1 MTSSRDLSRSVI
13 VILLSASAFLLA
25 GYLIYRLA
33 GIIEWI
39 LVAAFLAV
47 ALNPAVKVL
56 HRRGLPRRWAILIVL
71 LVLVGAIIAIATL
84 ALPSLVAQVGG
95 IANVLRQ
102 PGGFSSEVVR
112 VAAPLGLGGLV
123 QTLQSQLD
131 ALPGQIAGAVGFFT
145 SITASAINLGTAVVT
160 VFVLMIFF
168 LDGGT
173 RIVDGTVDLFPESYR
188 PRLHRLLDASANAV
202 SGYVSGNLVISFI
215 AGAGVTV
222 GLTVLG
228 VPYALAL
235 GLLLAVFDLIPMVG
249 ATLGAIPPILATF
262 AVSPVKALI
271 LLIYIII
278 YQQIESQVLNPLVY
292 GRSVH
297 LPGLVVF
304 LAVLIGGS
312 LMGILGALIAIP
324 VAEILR
330 LVLQEVVGGRAQ
342 RSAVSPAAVPQ
353 AEIAKR

>member
-1 MTSSRDLSRSVI
+1 VTSSRELSRSVI

-25 GYLIYRLA
+25 VYLIYRLA

-47 ALNPAVKVL
+47 ALNPAVKGL

-71 LVLVGAIIAIATL
+71 LVLFGAIVAIATL
-84 ALPSLVAQVGG
+84 ALPSLVGQVRG

-102 PGGFSSEVVR
+102 PGGFSSEVMR

-123 QTLQSQLD
+123 QTLRSQLD
-131 ALPGQIAGAVGFFT
+131 ALPGQVASAVGSFT

-168 LDGGT
+168 LDGGA
-173 RIVDGTVDLFPESYR
+173 RIVDGTVDLFPEAYR
-188 PRLHRLLDASANAV
+188 PRLHRLLEASANAV
-202 SGYVSGNLVISFI
+202 SGYVSGNLAISFI
-215 AGAGVTV
+215 AGAGVTI
-222 GLTVLG
+222 GLTLLG

-249 ATLGAIPPILATF
+249 ATLGAIPPILAAF

-271 LLIYIII
+271 LLVYIII

-324 VAEILR
+324 AAEILR

>member
-1 MTSSRDLSRSVI
+1 MTSSRALSRAVI

-25 GYLIYRLA
+25 GYLVYRLA
-33 GIIEWI
+33 EIIQWI
-39 LVAAFLAV
+39 IVAAFLAV
-47 ALNPAVKVL
+47 ALNPAVKGL

-71 LVLVGAIIAIATL
+71 VVLFGAIIAIATL
-84 ALPSLVAQVGG
+84 ALPSLVGQVRG

-102 PGGFSSEVVR
+102 PGGFSSEVMG
-112 VAAPLGLGGLV
+112 VATPLGLGGLV
-123 QTLQSQLD
+123 QTLRSQLD
-131 ALPGQIAGAVGFFT
+131 ALPGQVGSAVGSFA
-145 SITASAINLGTAVVT
+145 SVTASAINLVTAIVT

-168 LDGGT
+168 LGGGA
-173 RIVDGTVDLFPESYR
+173 RIVDGAVDLFPEAYR

-202 SGYVSGNLVISFI
+202 SGYVSGNLAISFI
-215 AGAGVTV
+215 AGAGVTI
-222 GLTVLG
+222 GMTLLG

-249 ATLGAIPPILATF
+249 ATLGAIPPILAAF
-262 AVSPVKALI
+262 AVSPIKALI
-271 LLIYIII
+271 LLAYIIV
-278 YQQIESQVLNPLVY
+278 YQQIESQVLNPIVY

-304 LAVLIGGS
+304 LAVLIGGA

-330 LVLQEVVGGRAQ
+330 LVLQEVLGGRAQ
-342 RSAVSPAAVPQ
+342 RSAVSPPAAPQ
-353 AEIAKR
+353 PEIARR

>member
-1 MTSSRDLSRSVI
+1 VTSLEWLLAAYAICHRDQRLVQPDLHRGGSLVTSSRDLSRAVI

-47 ALNPAVKVL
+47 ALNPAVKGL

-71 LVLVGAIIAIATL
+71 LVLLGAIVAIATL
-84 ALPSLVAQVGG
+84 ALPSLVGQVRG

-102 PGGFSSEVVR
+102 PGGFSS
-112 VAAPLGLGGLV
+112 
-123 QTLQSQLD
+123 
-131 ALPGQIAGAVGFFT
+131 AVGFFT

-168 LDGGT
+168 LDGGA
-173 RIVDGTVDLFPESYR
+173 RIVDGTVDLFPEAYR

-202 SGYVSGNLVISFI
+202 SGYVSGNLAISFI
-215 AGAGVTV
+215 AGAGVTF
-222 GLTVLG
+222 GLTLLG

-249 ATLGAIPPILATF
+249 ATLGAIPPILAAF
-262 AVSPVKALI
+262 AISPVKALI
-271 LLIYIII
+271 LLVYIII

-324 VAEILR
+324 AAEILR

-342 RSAVSPAAVPQ
+342 RSAVSPAALPQ